1 MNRPVER
8 GGMVMLPERGDIGP
22 EEVRGWAQ
30 GLDEL
35 AACIDR
41 HFARREARERAMEYV
56 RALLSPAE
64 RKNTWQLAEVCG
76 EDNPYGLQHLLGR
89 AEWDTEGV
97 RDELRGYVL
106 RHLADEQA
114 ALVLDETSFPKKGIR
129 SVGVARQYCGSL
141 GKRENCQVGVLL
153 AYSSPRGHAFIDREL
168 YLPKEWTQDSERLKA
183 AGVPQDVAFATKP
196 EIGRQMLQRAFD
208 AGVTARWVLGDEVYG
223 RDYKLRLALEER
235 CQRYV
240 LGVASNQYVWAGFYQ
255 LRVDELIRGLG
266 EDTWQRFSC
275 GEGSKGP
282 RYYDWAKREL
292 NCSVE
297 GWERWA
303 LCRRSISDAG
313 DLAYYLVFV
322 PAGTSLKEVV
332 RAAGRRW
339 TIEETIE
346 QAKGEVGL
354 DQYEVRSWRGWYRHV
369 TLSMLAH
376 AYLAVT
382 KTAANSKAAKGGAF
396 CPSATSSLAKFKRRR
411 GLAG

>member
-1 MNRPVER
+1 
-8 GGMVMLPERGDIGP
+8 MLPEPVDVRQ

-35 AACIDR
+35 AARIDR
-41 HFARREARERAMEYV
+41 HFARREARERAMEYL

-64 RKNTWQLAEVCG
+64 RKNTWQLAEICG

-89 AEWDTEGV
+89 AEWDAEGV

-106 RHLADEQA
+106 EHLSDSDG
-114 ALVLDETSFPKKGIR
+114 ALVLDETSFPKKGAK

-141 GKRENCQVGVLL
+141 GKKENCQVGVLL
-153 AYSSPRGHAFIDREL
+153 AYSSPSGHAFIDREL
-168 YLPKEWTQDSERLKA
+168 YLPKEWTGDVERLKA
-183 AGVPQDVAFATKP
+183 AGVPQDMAFATKP
-196 EIGRQMLQRAFD
+196 EIGRQMLQRASD
-208 AGVTARWVLGDEVYG
+208 AGVTARWVLGDEIYG
-223 RDYKLRLALEER
+223 GDYKLRSSLEER

-255 LRVDELIRGLG
+255 LRVDGLIRGLG
-266 EDTWQRFSC
+266 EDTWQRLSC

-292 NCSVE
+292 NCPVE

-303 LCRRSISDAG
+303 LCRRSISDPK
-313 DLAYYLVFV
+313 DLAYYLAFV
-322 PAGTSLKEVV
+322 PAGTSLEEVV

-339 TIEETIE
+339 TIEEAIE

-354 DQYEVRSWRGWYRHV
+354 DQYEVRNWRGWYRHI
-369 TLSMLAH
+369 TLAMLAH
-376 AYLAVT
+376 AYLVVT
-382 KTAANSKAAKGGAF
+382 RAHAWPEVTKGGALR
-396 CPSATSSLAKFKRRR
+396 SQRTGRLAEFKRRR